1 MSFRQSNLL
10 WRNRNFLLLVSGQG
24 ISTLGS
30 SISQIAYPLLTL
42 ALTGSSAQAGLVAAL
57 GTLPFLLFSLPA
69 GAFMDRW
76 NRKQV
81 MILADIGRSL
91 CLISISIALALGHLS
106 IVQLYITSTLQGTFY
121 VFFDIAEVAS
131 LPRMVSKE
139 QLSTAMA
146 TNNAVI
152 TSFSILGP
160 PLGGFLFQI
169 SRGFPFLAD
178 AVSYLA
184 SSCSLLFIK
193 TAFQEERAVTQKT
206 LYQEIVAGLLW
217 LWRQPL
223 IRFLTFFGAIYVFVV
238 FSGGE
243 LVVIILAQRHLHASA
258 AFIGVIF
265 TMAELGRIVGT
276 LLVPKIAK
284 YTRIGNIVVAIGVLT
299 SMLLLLL
306 TLTPNIWF
314 LGCVLAAQYLISA
327 VYDAVVFG
335 YELGL
340 IPDEFQGR
348 VNSVMRLIVFTTQSL
363 GVAAT
368 GFLLQWIGIT
378 PTIILF
384 AVAIALFTI
393 VAAFNRHVRSAS
405 STAVSESEV

>member
-1 MSFRQSNLL
+1 MSSRQSVLL
-10 WRNRNFLLLVSGQG
+10 WRNRNFLLLMSGQG

-91 CLISISIALALGHLS
+91 CLISIPVALALGHLS
-106 IVQLYITSTLQGTFY
+106 IVQLYITSALQGTLY

-131 LPRMVSKE
+131 LPRMVPKE

-193 TAFQEERAVTQKT
+193 TTFQEEHAATRKT
-206 LYQEIVAGLLW
+206 LYQEIAAGMLW

-223 IRFLTFFGAIYVFVV
+223 IRFLTFFGAVYVFVV
-238 FSGGE
+238 FYGGE
-243 LVVIILAQRHLHASA
+243 LVVIIFAQKHLHASA
-258 AFIGVIF
+258 ALIGVIF
-265 TMAELGRIVGT
+265 TMAELGRILGT
-276 LLVPKIAK
+276 FLVPRIAK
-284 YTRIGNIVVAIGVLT
+284 HVRIGNVVVGTGVLT
-299 SMLLLLL
+299 SVLVLLVV
-306 TLTPNIWF
+306 LTPNIWF
-314 LGCVLAAQYLISA
+314 LGLVLATQYLISA
-327 VYDAVVFG
+327 AYDAVVFG

-348 VNSVMRLIVFTTQSL
+348 VNSVMRLIIFTIQSL

-368 GFLLQWIGIT
+368 GVLLQWVGII
-378 PTIILF
+378 PTVILF
-384 AVAIALFTI
+384 AVVIVLFTI
-393 VAAFNRHVRSAS
+393 AAALNRHVRHAL
-405 STAVSESEV
+405 STTTSMNEV

>member
-1 MSFRQSNLL
+1 MSSQQSVIL
-10 WRNRNFLLLVSGQG
+10 WRNRNFLLLMSGQG
-24 ISTLGS
+24 VSTLGS

-81 MILADIGRSL
+81 MILADLGRSF
-91 CLISISIALALGHLS
+91 CLISIFIALALGHLTL
-106 IVQLYITSTLQGTFY
+106 VQLYITSVVQGIFY

-178 AVSYLA
+178 GISYLI
-184 SSCSLLFIK
+184 SSCSLLLIK
-193 TAFQEERAVTQKT
+193 TTFQEERLSTSRA
-206 LYQEIVAGLLW
+206 LYKEILAGLLW

-223 IRFLTFFGAIYVFVV
+223 IRFLTFFGAVYVFVV
-238 FSGGE
+238 FYGGE
-243 LVVIILAQRHLHASA
+243 LVVIIFAQRHLYASA

-265 TMAELGRIVGT
+265 TMAELGRILGT
-276 LLVPKIAK
+276 FLVPRVAK
-284 YTRIGNIVVAIGVLT
+284 HVRIGNVVVSIGVLT
-299 SMLLLLL
+299 S
-306 TLTPNIWF
+306 
-314 LGCVLAAQYLISA
+314 VLVAHCCHSKCLVIGTCSCRTISH
-327 VYDAVVFG
+327 
-335 YELGL
+335 
-340 IPDEFQGR
+340 
-348 VNSVMRLIVFTTQSL
+348 
-363 GVAAT
+363 
-368 GFLLQWIGIT
+368 IGSI
-378 PTIILF
+378 
-384 AVAIALFTI
+384 
-393 VAAFNRHVRSAS
+393 
-405 STAVSESEV
+405 